1 MRNSVYLLFLF
12 VIVSCSSNKSQN
24 NYNPSG
30 QTSNNT
36 GGATGEVYYIE
47 STPSFDNTNV
57 EDNSEEATGFK
68 YESRSG
74 SSGNYEYNY
83 DISGYDNNGNAVSG
97 NIDIQGRYG
106 SGTIEDQDGNQKSID
121 VEWVGNGEL
130 EGTDEDGNSYEFE
143 VDD

>member
-1 MRNSVYLLFLF
+1 MKNSICFVFLLA
-12 VIVSCSSNKSQN
+12 IVSCTSNKNQN
-24 NYNPSG
+24 DYTPSY
-30 QTSNNT
+30 QNSNST
-36 GGATGEVYYIE
+36 GSPTNEVHYIE
-47 STPSFDNTNV
+47 PTPSFDNSSIV
-57 EDNSEEATGFK
+57 GDNSEEATGFK
-68 YESRSG
+68 YESR
-74 SSGNYEYNY
+74 SGNYEYNY